1 MRKLANGSS
10 VSHLKR
16 PFVLAALGIAFGVVG
31 TSHALD
37 LQEGQRFFDRYV
49 ALGKSY
55 NPSLATLY
63 ADSAAI
69 KTTRR
74 YPTGQIRSLELT
86 GTQWKTLLQKAMPLA
101 KAQGDRSEFKN
112 VRFEAIGDDIRVR
125 ADRYSVRKCY
135 WDRAY
140 YMVVRRTA
148 AGLQIVEE
156 YSETRPESAC

>member
-1 MRKLANGSS
+1 MRQ
-10 VSHLKR
+10 LKR
-16 PFVLAALGIAFGVVG
+16 SVILAALGIALGVIEA
-31 TSHALD
+31 SHALD
-37 LQEGQRFFDRYV
+37 LQEGRRFFDRYV
-49 ALGKSY
+49 ALGNSY

-86 GTQWKTLLQKAMPLA
+86 GAQWKTLIQKAMPLA
-101 KAQGDRSEFKN
+101 RAQGDRSEFKN
-112 VRFEAIGDDIRVR
+112 VRFEAVGDDIRVR

-140 YMVVRRTA
+140 YMVVRRVA
-148 AGLQIVEE
+148 EGLQIVEE
-156 YSETRPESAC
+156 YSETQPESAC

>member
-1 MRKLANGSS
+1 MSQLKHAVILAVIGI
-10 VSHLKR
+10 
-16 PFVLAALGIAFGVVG
+16 ALGAIE

-37 LQEGQRFFDRYV
+37 LQEGRRFFDRYI
-49 ALGKSY
+49 ALGNSY

-112 VRFEAIGDDIRVR
+112 VRFEAIGDDIRVK

>member
-1 MRKLANGSS
+1 MSQ
-10 VSHLKR
+10 LKR
-16 PFVLAALGIAFGVVG
+16 PVVLAVLGIALGVIG
-31 TSHALD
+31 TSHAVD

-49 ALGKSY
+49 ALGNSY
-55 NPSLATLY
+55 NPSIATLY

-86 GTQWKTLLQKAMPLA
+86 GAQWKDLIQKAMPLA

-112 VRFEAIGDDIRVR
+112 ARFEAVGDDIRVK

-135 WDRAY
+135 WDRGY
-140 YMVVRRTA
+140 YMVIRRTA

-156 YSETRPESAC
+156 YSETQPESAC

>member
-1 MRKLANGSS
+1 MSQ
-10 VSHLKR
+10 LKR
-16 PFVLAALGIAFGVVG
+16 PVILAVLGIALGLIG

-49 ALGKSY
+49 GLGNSY
-55 NPSLATLY
+55 NPSIATLY

-69 KTTRR
+69 KTIRR
-74 YPTGQIRSLELT
+74 YPMGQTRSLELT
-86 GTQWKTLLQKAMPLA
+86 GAQWKDLIQKAMPLA

-112 VRFEAIGDDIRVR
+112 ARFEAVGDDIRVK

-140 YMVVRRTA
+140 YMVIRRTA

-156 YSETRPESAC
+156 YSETQPESAC

>member
-1 MRKLANGSS
+1 M
-10 VSHLKR
+10 SHLKR
-16 PFVLAALGIAFGVVG
+16 PFVLAALGTALSLIG

-37 LQEGQRFFDRYV
+37 LQEGRRFFDRYIS
-49 ALGKSY
+49 LGNSY

-69 KTTRR
+69 KTIRR

-112 VRFEAIGDDIRVR
+112 VRLEAVGDDIRVK

-135 WDRAY
+135 WDRGY
-140 YMVVRRTA
+140 YMLVRRTA
-148 AGLQIVEE
+148 AGLRIVEE
-156 YSETRPESAC
+156 YSETQPESAC

>member
-1 MRKLANGSS
+1 MSQ
-10 VSHLKR
+10 LKR
-16 PFVLAALGIAFGVVG
+16 SVILTLLGIAFGVIG

-37 LQEGQRFFDRYV
+37 VQEGQRFFARYV
-49 ALGKSY
+49 ALGNSY
-55 NPSLATLY
+55 NPSIGTLY

-86 GTQWKTLLQKAMPLA
+86 GAQWKTLLQRVLPLA

-112 VRFEAIGDDIRVR
+112 VRFEAVGDDIRVK
-125 ADRYSVRKCY
+125 AHRYSVRKCY
-135 WDRAY
+135 WDRGY
-140 YMVVRRTA
+140 YMVIQRTA

-156 YSETRPESAC
+156 YSETQPESAC